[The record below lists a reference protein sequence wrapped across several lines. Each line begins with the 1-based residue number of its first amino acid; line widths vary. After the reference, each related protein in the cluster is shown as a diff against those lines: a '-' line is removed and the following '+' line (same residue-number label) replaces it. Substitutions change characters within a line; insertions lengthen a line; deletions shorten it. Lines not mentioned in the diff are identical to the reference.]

1 MATEHLTVTRCP
13 PFLSLCSGF
22 SSSCS
27 NFNPYIHIFWLV
39 TNSLSRIHLI
49 NYSVYKMQYWIQTLP
64 ELKHYNLVIAV
75 ILALK
80 QTTHK
85 AAKDWLSAPKH
96 TLNGCQT
103 TVWQGTCDG
112 VGVLYPQQ
120 RVWLIS
126 ASLWCS
132 FCCWKAEVDIPA
144 LSVESLLYLDLGL
157 QGCPGTA
164 GYRLNHT
171 LISPPCTLC
180 RWINNAISVK
190 QLLLYPPALT
200 FCPSLVFWCCSL
212 PFCKQK
218 SALSHTRIVPAG
230 EDIKLTYIHSL
241 DVYVNPNRDHYI
253 PYSNTN
259 LN

>member
-1 MATEHLTVTRCP
+1 
-13 PFLSLCSGF
+13 
-22 SSSCS
+22 
-27 NFNPYIHIFWLV
+27 
-39 TNSLSRIHLI
+39 
-49 NYSVYKMQYWIQTLP
+49 MQYWIQTLP

-96 TLNGCQT
+96 TLNRCQT

-132 FCCWKAEVDIPA
+132 FGCWKAEVDIPA

-164 GYRLNHT
+164 GYHLNHT

-190 QLLLYPPALT
+190 QLLL
-200 FCPSLVFWCCSL
+200 PSCSHLLSLSGFLVLLS
-212 PFCKQK
+212 PFLQTKK
-218 SALSHTRIVPAG
+218 RIVTHTHCPRWWG
-230 EDIKLTYIHSL
+230 HEIDLHSFPRCL
-241 DVYVNPNRDHYI
+241 R
-253 PYSNTN
+253 
-259 LN
+259 